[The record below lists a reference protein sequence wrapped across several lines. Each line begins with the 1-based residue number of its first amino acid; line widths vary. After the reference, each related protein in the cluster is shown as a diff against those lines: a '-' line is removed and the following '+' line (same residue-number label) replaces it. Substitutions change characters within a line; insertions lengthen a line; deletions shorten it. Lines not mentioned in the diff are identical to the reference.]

1 MHGRGMQ
8 SWPALFLALKFLRP
22 RRSFV
27 SIITILSWLGVV
39 AGVLVLIV
47 VQSVMSGFEDELT
60 RKVIGFQSHLTVAGN
75 SPLRDPGALL
85 EQIRQEPE
93 VAGATPSVLGPVLAE
108 THSRISTPRI
118 KGWDAVSAPAVIPL
132 PECVVEGTWSPGPD
146 TLVVGSEWAK
156 ANRVELGTEVNLL
169 APLQFKE
176 MLGAKTPG
184 AALPKKIPLPRTFR
198 VAGIFTTGMFD
209 YDSDYLITD
218 LFTAQELYAVQGS
231 VHGIAIKLK
240 DPDRASEVA
249 EELRAK
255 LGADVRILTWMDHNQ
270 RLFAAV
276 AVERRVMSFLLFFVM
291 VVAALGLSGTLITV
305 TVQRSKAIGT
315 LAALGATP
323 VQIAMVFTMYGV
335 VVGVLGSV
343 AGVVGAWVVLANR
356 NALSHAIGKVTGQDL
371 FPAEIYHFASLP
383 ARYDGT
389 VFLGVALAGLLL
401 SILAALVPAWV
412 ASHEEP
418 SANLRRS

>member
-1 MHGRGMQ
+1 MRR
-8 SWPALFLALKFLRP
+8 WPELFLALKFLRP

-47 VQSVMSGFEDELT
+47 VQSVMRGFEDELT

-75 SPLRDPGALL
+75 APLRDPGVLL

-93 VAGATPSVLGPVLAE
+93 VEGVTPSVLGPVLAE
-108 THSRISTPRI
+108 TRNRISTPRI
-118 KGWDAVSAPAVIPL
+118 KGWDAESAPAVIPL
-132 PECVVEGTWSPGPD
+132 LGCLVEGTWAPGPD
-146 TLVVGSEWAK
+146 SLVVGSEWAK
-156 ANRVELGTEVNLL
+156 TNRVELGTEVNLL
-169 APLQFKE
+169 APQQFKE
-176 MLGAKTPG
+176 MVGAKTPG
-184 AALPKKIPLPRTFR
+184 SPLPKKIPLPRTFR

-209 YDSDYLITD
+209 YDSEYLITD
-218 LFTAQELYAVQGS
+218 LFTAQELYAVPGS

-240 DPDRASEVA
+240 DPERAAEVA
-249 EELRAK
+249 EKLRSK
-255 LGADVRILTWMDHNQ
+255 LGPEIRVLTWMDHNA

-323 VQIAMVFTMYGV
+323 RQIATVFTMYGV
-335 VVGVLGSV
+335 VVGVLGSL
-343 AGVVGAWVVLANR
+343 AGVLGAWLVLANR
-356 NALSHAIGKVTGQDL
+356 DGLSRLIGQWTGQDL
-371 FPAEIYHFASLP
+371 FPPEIYHFAHLP
-383 ARYDGT
+383 ARLDGN

-401 SILAALVPAWV
+401 SVLAAVVPAWV
-412 ASHEEP
+412 ASHAEP
-418 SANLRRS
+418 SANLRRT

>member
-1 MHGRGMQ
+1 MRR
-8 SWPALFLALKFLRP
+8 WPELFLALKFLRP

-47 VQSVMSGFEDELT
+47 VQSVMRGFEDELT
-60 RKVIGFQSHLTVAGN
+60 RKVIGFQAHLTVAGN
-75 SPLRDPGALL
+75 VPLRDPAALM

-93 VAGATPSVLGPVLAE
+93 VVGATPSVLGPVLAE
-108 THSRISTPRI
+108 TRSRISTPRI
-118 KGWDAVSAPAVIPL
+118 KGWDSETAPAVIPL
-132 PECVVEGTWSPGPD
+132 PECVVEGDWVPGPD
-146 TLVVGSEWAK
+146 TLVAGSEWAK
-156 ANRVELGTEVNLL
+156 ANRAELGTEVNLL
-169 APLQFKE
+169 APQQFKE
-176 MLGAKTPG
+176 LLGPKTPG

-209 YDSDYLITD
+209 YDSEYLITD
-218 LFTAQELYAVQGS
+218 LATAQELYAVPGS

-240 DPDRASEVA
+240 NPDRATVVA
-249 EELRAK
+249 ETLRAK
-255 LGADVRILTWMDHNQ
+255 LGPDLRVLTWMDHNQ

-305 TVQRSKAIGT
+305 TVQRSKSIGT

-323 VQIAMVFTMYGV
+323 GQIATIFTMYGV
-335 VVGVLGSV
+335 VVGVLGSLT
-343 AGVVGAWVVLANR
+343 GVVGAWVVLVNR
-356 NALSHAIGKVTGQDL
+356 NGLSHLLGKLTRQDL
-371 FPAEIYHFASLP
+371 FPSEIYHFASLP
-383 ARYDGT
+383 ARYDGM
-389 VFLGVALAGLLL
+389 VFLGVALAGLSL
-401 SILAALVPAWV
+401 SVLAALVPAWV
-412 ASHEEP
+412 ASQAEP

>member
-1 MHGRGMQ
+1 MRR
-8 SWPALFLALKFLRP
+8 WPELFLALQFLRP

-75 SPLRDPGALL
+75 TPLRDPVALL

-93 VAGATPSVLGPVLAE
+93 VVGATPSVLGPVLAE
-108 THSRISTPRI
+108 TRSRISTPRI
-118 KGWDAVSAPAVIPL
+118 KGWDAESAPTVIPL
-132 PECVVEGTWSPGPD
+132 PECVVQGTWAPGPD

-169 APLQFKE
+169 APQQFKE

-209 YDSDYLITD
+209 YDSEYLLTD
-218 LFTAQELYAVQGS
+218 LFTAQELYAVPGS

-240 DPDRASEVA
+240 DPDQAAQVA
-249 EELRAK
+249 EKLRAK
-255 LGADVRILTWMDHNQ
+255 LGPDLRVLTWMDHNQ

-323 VQIAMVFTMYGV
+323 GQIATIFTMYGV
-335 VVGVLGSV
+335 VVGVLGSF
-343 AGVVGAWVVLANR
+343 AGVVGAWIVLANR
-356 NALSHAIGKVTGQDL
+356 NGLSHLIGKLSGQDL

-383 ARYDGT
+383 ARYDPG
-389 VFLGVALAGLLL
+389 VFLGVSLAGLAL
-401 SILAALVPAWV
+401 SVLAALVPAWV
-412 ASHEEP
+412 ASHAEP